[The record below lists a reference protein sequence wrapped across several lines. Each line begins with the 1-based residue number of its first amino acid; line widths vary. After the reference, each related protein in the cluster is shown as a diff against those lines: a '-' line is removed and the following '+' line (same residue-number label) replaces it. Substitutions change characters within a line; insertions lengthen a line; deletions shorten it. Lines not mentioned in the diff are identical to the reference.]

1 MNFTDVVDITT
12 RLLLCVTVIALCFYL
27 LKAGHGTRRVFHT
40 DLTEAN
46 KQPVA
51 TPELENTKRLAKE
64 KTNKRAKKR
73 QAKKNRQAKKDDNYS
88 DAPLRSL
95 AIFNEEKARILGAY
109 CASPGCTDHVHSG
122 RFCSNCMRKA
132 KLEEVVQPSPLFP
145 LAEEVHEKLTPDF
158 KTKLT
163 PDFKKTRQPSRE
175 QTEAE
180 VNEELGKHDLSLCA
194 VCMEEPRTILLLPCK
209 HLLLCAKCA
218 PAFSSECPLRCPVD
232 TQMDVFI
239 G

>member
-1 MNFTDVVDITT
+1 MMLRSNMNFTDVVDITT

-51 TPELENTKRLAKE
+51 TPELENTKQLIKE
-64 KTNKRAKKR
+64 QTTKRVTKR
-73 QAKKNRQAKKDDNYS
+73 QAKKNRRAKKDDNHS
-88 DAPLRSL
+88 DAPPRSL
-95 AIFNEEKARILGAY
+95 ASFNEEKARI
-109 CASPGCTDHVHSG
+109 
-122 RFCSNCMRKA
+122 FA
-132 KLEEVVQPSPLFP
+132 KLEEAVQPSLPFP
-145 LAEEVHEKLTPDF
+145 LVEEVHEKLTPDV
-158 KTKLT
+158 
-163 PDFKKTRQPSRE
+163 KKTRQPPRE
-175 QTEAE
+175 QTEAKA
-180 VNEELGKHDLSLCA
+180 NEEGINDLSLCV